1 MTDVKETTKHDSE
14 RKRMDAI
21 WWGGVLIWIGLALG
35 AEYLEIL
42 PAVGDT
48 GEWWP
53 WIFIGVGPWSLGLN
67 IYRSTS
73 SWPDPSTWDWIWT
86 VVFLAVGFSAVF
98 DFGGEIIGAIAL
110 IVIGGVFLI
119 RALSTNR

>member
-67 IYRSTS
+67 IYRSSS